1 MRRHAAWYTKG
12 VRGAARWRQM
22 LNQALCRD
30 DFERLLEE
38 MLAAELSA
46 ANGG

>member
-1 MRRHAAWYTKG
+1 
-12 VRGAARWRQM
+12 M